1 MASLAKSA
9 AKGAVAQL
17 ESAASRALEPRRL
30 YFDTAPGLEKML
42 QRELEA
48 FQLGSVALTPR
59 AGELWLTAPESALW
73 RATLQSRVLLGARL
87 GVGDVFHAGYESTL
101 SNYVAGIPWPD
112 YLWFRAEPV
121 GPPLKVQAEKSRLYH
136 TDVIER
142 GVLSGIEKRRQFFMG
157 LKLQNKEDG
166 NFYGRKE
173 REAPPFPTVHVN
185 LSQNECHVSVAA
197 TAAPHARAYELALD
211 EGQMEQEE
219 EMRGSPWLLEPA
231 HAAACVMRA
240 NLFRH
245 LEESALSGQKLCV
258 WDPFCGKGTL
268 LLEALGIAMGVPPA
282 SPAMMMPFQ
291 QFPEFNQMHFQ
302 EVVRSLQLTPH
313 PDVGE
318 MLLLG
323 SHDEQPHLVHLANL
337 NLQAFARSVPRP
349 RAPSMWTQVWAPP
362 GSKEAQD
369 LTTLATQRLPCPTA
383 FHSLP
388 AASIAERIRSHRPLI
403 ITSVPYGKKA
413 DARKDQRIYKRFG
426 QLIRSMDVRDVYCVS
441 AREDFKRLTGL
452 DWRAELRFSASGVW
466 LELLRWTG
474 REASELHFISSQ
486 PRVRKKRKEVRPK
499 DKVPVI
505 AETAVAAAEDA
516 ANHRKKPKRLAEATQ
531 EKVADAAAST
541 TQKVDE
547 RCFAQKVC
555 HFSTANMSTTIRSWA
570 QVVLIVAL
578 LVVASCVMS
587 PWLRTPESRF
597 HSNDT
602 CALTAKNQVP
612 SPTKSQILSSHVGHL
627 FINLSTPHSKK
638 LPPRGEFGAVSKVQ
652 FWPPLKEASALRENI
667 CHAWTF
673 ASREPGQPLLE
684 PSKGQPEGY
693 TWRLWLWKVT
703 ASDIEQIKKEFAAED
718 QQGNRTVPLSSL
730 VAGPQRGGRL
740 VSGGT
745 RSIVT
750 QKQINHPRFTRLL
763 AFPHSL
769 SGKMFAMRRYAGRNA
784 TSAVLGLAAVLIGR
798 RSVVRSRAF
807 SAEQFLRETAPP
819 LDGLSYKGQ
828 GGRVG
833 IFGGSGDYTG
843 APYYAGM
850 AALRTGA
857 ELVYVFTAE
866 EAALPIKSYSPEL
879 MVTPVYS
886 AKSIDDVDES
896 HALAQKVKSMLNR
909 LHALVVGCGLG
920 KNDMVLQAAL
930 DICQAAAEQG
940 LPVVLDADGLEVAI
954 RWPSALQGLDR
965 ILLTPNA
972 NEFRRLCEATGIQGE
987 GHSQLVQ
994 LCEKLDGPAVL
1005 LKGPEDLVADA
1016 SGRVECC
1023 SVQGTPRRSGG
1034 YGDVLAGTLGTLLA
1048 WSRNKV
1054 VEGQLPMVAAGCA
1067 ACEVVRSS
1075 CRAAFARK
1083 ARAMT
1088 APDVLDEIGPVFE
1101 ELCPCGL

>member
-112 YLWFRAEPV
+112 YLWFRAEPL

-157 LKLQNKEDG
+157 LKLQNKDDG

-173 REAPPFPTVHVN
+173 REGPPFPTVHVN
-185 LSQNECHVSVAA
+185 LSQNECHMSVAA

-245 LEESALSGQKLCV
+245 LEESARSGQKLCV

-302 EVVRSLQLTPH
+302 EVLRSLQLTPH

-323 SHDEQPHLVHLANL
+323 SHEEQPHLVHLANL

-349 RAPSMWTQVWAPP
+349 RAPSMWTQAWAPP
-362 GSKEAQD
+362 GSNEAQD

-413 DARKDQRIYKRFG
+413 DARKDQRAYKRFG

-499 DKVPVI
+499 DEVPVVE
-505 AETAVAAAEDA
+505 ETAAEDA
-516 ANHRKKPKRLAEATQ
+516 VRTANHRKKPKRWLMQRVRPRKKLISPAQHSAESTCI
-531 EKVADAAAST
+531 KVASAGYVGYVVCLT
-541 TQKVDE
+541 TSE
-547 RCFAQKVC
+547 
-555 HFSTANMSTTIRSWA
+555 TAK
-570 QVVLIVAL
+570 VVLIVAL
-578 LVVASCVMS
+578 LVVSSAS
-587 PWLRTPESRF
+587 
-597 HSNDT
+597 
-602 CALTAKNQVP
+602 
-612 SPTKSQILSSHVGHL
+612 
-627 FINLSTPHSKK
+627 
-638 LPPRGEFGAVSKVQ
+638 AVSPVQ
-652 FWPPLKEASALRENI
+652 FWPPLKEASKSSAMEKL
-667 CHAWTF
+667 
-673 ASREPGQPLLE
+673 
-684 PSKGQPEGY
+684 
-693 TWRLWLWKVT
+693 T
-703 ASDIEQIKKEFAAED
+703 ADIEQIKACVTPSKIWTQFSASTGLDPSIDHFQEFAAVD
-718 QQGNRTVPLSSL
+718 LRGF
-730 VAGPQRGGRL
+730 QRGGRL
-740 VSGGT
+740 ITCLWPKGCYLPVIIFSVDET
-745 RSIVT
+745 
-750 QKQINHPRFTRLL
+750 K
-763 AFPHSL
+763 
-769 SGKMFAMRRYAGRNA
+769 
-784 TSAVLGLAAVLIGR
+784 GLAAVLIGR

-843 APYYAGM
+843 APYYAGHLH
-850 AALRTGA
+850 AGA
-857 ELVYVFTAE
+857 E
-866 EAALPIKSYSPEL
+866 K
-879 MVTPVYS
+879 
-886 AKSIDDVDES
+886 
-896 HALAQKVKSMLNR
+896 
-909 LHALVVGCGLG
+909 
-920 KNDMVLQAAL
+920 
-930 DICQAAAEQG
+930 
-940 LPVVLDADGLEVAI
+940 
-954 RWPSALQGLDR
+954 
-965 ILLTPNA
+965 
-972 NEFRRLCEATGIQGE
+972 
-987 GHSQLVQ
+987 
-994 LCEKLDGPAVL
+994 
-1005 LKGPEDLVADA
+1005 
-1016 SGRVECC
+1016 
-1023 SVQGTPRRSGG
+1023 
-1034 YGDVLAGTLGTLLA
+1034 
-1048 WSRNKV
+1048 
-1054 VEGQLPMVAAGCA
+1054 
-1067 ACEVVRSS
+1067 
-1075 CRAAFARK
+1075 
-1083 ARAMT
+1083 
-1088 APDVLDEIGPVFE
+1088 
-1101 ELCPCGL
+1101 